1 MNLVKRFFCAF
12 VAASI
17 LFTGSIQTV
26 QAAMIS
32 AEQVAGKTL
41 SVGGEQDRA
50 RIVSALSREDV
61 QAALVARG
69 IDPVEAKGRVAA
81 LTDDEASLMASQ
93 LDTAVAGGNGIIGA
107 IVLVFLVLLLT
118 DILGFTKIFPFTRSV
133 R

>member
-1 MNLVKRFFCAF
+1 MIFVKRLFSAF
-12 VAASI
+12 LAASI

-32 AEQVAGKTL
+32 AEQVAESSITSQGN
-41 SVGGEQDRA
+41 QDRTL
-50 RIVSALSREDV
+50 IVAALSREDV

-69 IDPVEAKGRVAA
+69 IDPAQAQDRVAA
-81 LTDDEASLMASQ
+81 LTDEEASMVASQ
-93 LDTAVAGGNGIIGA
+93 LDTAPAGGIIGA

>member
-1 MNLVKRFFCAF
+1 MNFVKRLFSTFL
-12 VAASI
+12 AASI

-32 AEQVAGKTL
+32 AEQVAESSITSQGN
-41 SVGGEQDRA
+41 QDRTL
-50 RIVSALSREDV
+50 IVAALSREDV
-61 QAALVARG
+61 QSALVARG
-69 IDPVEAKGRVAA
+69 IDPAQAKDRVAA
-81 LTDDEASLMASQ
+81 LTDEEASVVASQ
-93 LDTAVAGGNGIIGA
+93 LDTAPVGGIIGA